1 MNQMNWPAV
10 YPELVLLV
18 MACVVAM
25 VDLWVDDPRRL
36 PTYLITQAT
45 LAVVAVLHLVAFNA
59 GDTVYAMQ
67 RMVVADPMGHLLGC
81 FATIAVMVSLVYAR
95 PYAASREM
103 LKGELFTLSLFSLLG
118 IGVMLS
124 ANNFLVVYLGLELMS
139 LSLYALTAM
148 RRDNADATEA
158 AMKYFVLGALASGFL
173 LYGLSMMYG
182 ATGSLEISE
191 VFKAI
196 GTGQINKAVMVLGVV
211 FIVSGL
217 AFKLGAVPFH
227 MWVPDV
233 YQGAPTAVTLLIA
246 GAPKLAAFAIT
257 IRLLVEGMLGLAVDW
272 QQMLVVMSVASMALG
287 NIVAIAQ
294 SNLKRMLAYSS
305 IAQMGFMLLGLC
317 SGVVYGNTVSA
328 GNSYASSMFYIV
340 TYVLTTLGSF
350 GIVMLLSRQGFESE
364 RIDDLKGLS
373 KRSPWFAL
381 VMTIF
386 MLSLAG
392 LPPTV
397 GFYAKLSVLQS
408 LVSTNVEGY
417 LWLAVFAVVVSL
429 IGAYYYLRVIKV
441 MYFDEPADAQPIT
454 STTDMRAVLS
464 LNGAAVLAFGILPG
478 GLMTLCVQAIVKA
491 LAT

>member
-10 YPELVLLV
+10 YPEIVLLV

-25 VDLWVDDPRRL
+25 VDLWVTHPKRA
-36 PTYLITQAT
+36 PTYWLTQGS
-45 LAVVAVLHLVAFNA
+45 LAVVALMQLDAFNT

-81 FATIAVMVSLVYAR
+81 FATVAVMVSLVYAR
-95 PYAASREM
+95 PYAAEREM

-139 LSLYALTAM
+139 LSLYALVAM
-148 RRDNADATEA
+148 RRDHVDATEA

-182 ATGSLEISE
+182 ATGSLDISE

-196 GTGQINKAVMVLGVV
+196 GTGQINKQVMVLGIV
-211 FIVSGL
+211 FIVAGL
-217 AFKLGAVPFH
+217 GFKLGAVPFH

-233 YQGAPTAVTLLIA
+233 YQGAPTAVTLLIG

-272 QQMLVVMSVASMALG
+272 QQMLVVLSVGSMLLG

-294 SNLKRMLAYSS
+294 TNLKRMLAYSS

-350 GIVMLLSRQGFESE
+350 GMVMLLSRQGFEAE
-364 RIDDLKGLS
+364 QIDDLKGLA

-408 LVSTNVEGY
+408 LVSTNVDGY
-417 LWLAVFAVVVSL
+417 LWLAIGAVVVSL
-429 IGAYYYLRVIKV
+429 VGAYYYLRVIKV
-441 MYFDEPADAQPIT
+441 MYFDEPADAQPIV
-454 STTDMRAVLS
+454 STGDVRAVMS
-464 LNGAAVLAFGILPG
+464 LNGIAVLAFGILPG

-491 LAT
+491 LTT